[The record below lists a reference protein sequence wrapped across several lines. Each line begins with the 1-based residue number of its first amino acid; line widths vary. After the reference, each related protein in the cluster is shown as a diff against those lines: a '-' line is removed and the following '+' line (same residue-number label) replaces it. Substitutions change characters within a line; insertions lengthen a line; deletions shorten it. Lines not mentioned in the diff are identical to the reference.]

1 MKLFNVN
8 INARNLA
15 ITFATIDFFRSGLD
29 KSRTYVCD
37 VLEIIN
43 FTNGR
48 TWLFFIKYTHEHA
61 FYSRINFKKFDTH
74 VL

>member
-48 TWLFFIKYTHEHA
+48 T
-61 FYSRINFKKFDTH
+61 
-74 VL
+74 